1 MEAGESDTWRQERVS
16 VHTTRQGT
24 CLVLLS
30 KASQVRVCV
39 RCPQGVGRPYHRSCP
54 YHRSLAGSSAC
65 RTPTCMPFS
74 TSALPT
80 YRSLRPQHVS
90 LSCGQRSFRAT
101 VARRSRNPAEL
112 QCEPRVGILQ
122 HGYEY
127 APLNTACW
135 PDWLVTH
142 VNTVLLPQNVLGT
155 RVVAFDQAVEV
166 APHLLLEP
174 ESRSEPPEN
183 LLDLSVI
190 RGSVTQKQIR
200 GFERIFGEKHATMLF
215 GFDIKPRNRE
225 TFTLKHCYPVCCSC
239 STRDRA

>member
-1 MEAGESDTWRQERVS
+1 MQAGESDTCRQERVTRGGRRVS

-112 QCEPRVGILQ
+112 QCEPRVVILQ
-122 HGYEY
+122 HGMHISFKRGGATGY
-127 APLNTACW
+127 PGNTKHRAQLMARRLPC
-135 PDWLVTH
+135 TME
-142 VNTVLLPQNVLGT
+142 VNICTP
-155 RVVAFDQAVEV
+155 VETNTG
-166 APHLLLEP
+166 
-174 ESRSEPPEN
+174 RSTMHH
-183 LLDLSVI
+183 
-190 RGSVTQKQIR
+190 G
-200 GFERIFGEKHATMLF
+200 GFGGMQR
-215 GFDIKPRNRE
+215 
-225 TFTLKHCYPVCCSC
+225 
-239 STRDRA
+239 